1 MNSNHC
7 GRILEHKQ
15 QRKGKRASV
24 ASFSV
29 TKIFFLSYYLL
40 HFSVQIC
47 PFSLREIIV
56 NRPLLR
62 SPRSRDFYQAAFVG
76 LVWPS
81 DERKWLGQP
90 RLHIRPLT
98 QWNTYGVLG
107 GCEGFCSAY
116 WRFLYHPTS
125 LLDGLGRANKIVGY
139 AVTRFLGQSE
149 LNNWVKMNYEFK
161 ASDTKTTRV

>member
-1 MNSNHC
+1 MNSYQC

-29 TKIFFLSYYLL
+29 TKLFFLSSYLL

-47 PFSLREIIV
+47 PFSSREIIV
-56 NRPLLR
+56 NRPLLGSTR
-62 SPRSRDFYQAAFVG
+62 YRDFHQAAFVD

-90 RLHIRPLT
+90 WLHIRPLT
-98 QWNTYGVLG
+98 QRNTYGV
-107 GCEGFCSAY
+107 CWEAAKVSA
-116 WRFLYHPTS
+116 
-125 LLDGLGRANKIVGY
+125 LLTDGSSTIQQPSMDGLGRANKFMQSLDFLDYQVL
-139 AVTRFLGQSE
+139 ARNFVTQISVAE
-149 LNNWVKMNYEFK
+149 N
-161 ASDTKTTRV
+161 

>member
-29 TKIFFLSYYLL
+29 TKFFFLSSYLL
-40 HFSVQIC
+40 QFSVQIC

-98 QWNTYGVLG
+98 QRNTYGV
-107 GCEGFCSAY
+107 CWEAAKA
-116 WRFLYHPTS
+116 S
-125 LLDGLGRANKIVGY
+125 LLTVPPPSNSPVDGLGRANKIMQSLD
-139 AVTRFLGQSE
+139 FLVYQ
-149 LNNWVKMNYEFK
+149 NWLTVFPHIVSALE
-161 ASDTKTTRV
+161 

>member
-1 MNSNHC
+1 MNSNQC

-29 TKIFFLSYYLL
+29 TKFFFLSSYLL

-47 PFSLREIIV
+47 PFSSREIIV

-62 SPRSRDFYQAAFVG
+62 STRSRDFHQAAFVG

-90 RLHIRPLT
+90 WLHIRPLT
-98 QWNTYGVLG
+98 QRNTYGV
-107 GCEGFCSAY
+107 CWEAAKVSA
-116 WRFLYHPTS
+116 
-125 LLDGLGRANKIVGY
+125 LLTDGSSTIQQPSGWPWQR
-139 AVTRFLGQSE
+139 
-149 LNNWVKMNYEFK
+149 
-161 ASDTKTTRV
+161 